1 MAENL
6 LQYAA
11 MTPNLAVRG
20 VVETFAKEHPLFDV
34 LRFMD
39 IGEQFAYPYNREA
52 SLGGVGFRALN
63 GSYDAAAGTTGV
75 VNPMTETPAIMGGPV
90 TVDRLKD
97 SPAYRA
103 GRVQSKAKA
112 AARFFARNF
121 VKGARGGA
129 SGDVRGFEGLYTR
142 IAAANITY
150 AGTNGGQLVL
160 KALDDLLATVPG
172 RNNQKALIMGD
183 LMVTTL
189 GATLRVEGATTMGLA
204 EWQGMHTPLS
214 YNGAKIIPA
223 GEDESGS
230 QIMPFNETRGNSAVT
245 GSIIVARMGEADE
258 EYVQGIA
265 RRASAGIFEVEDHG
279 IRGTSRE
286 ILVEGL
292 AGLAVFHGKAA
303 YRYAGILTFAR

>member
-11 MTPNLAVRG
+11 MTPNLAARG
-20 VVETFAKEHPLFDV
+20 VVETFVREHPLFDS

-39 IGEQFAYPYNREA
+39 IGEQFNWPYNREA
-52 SLGGVGFRALN
+52 SLGGVGFRAIN
-63 GSYDAAAGTTGV
+63 GDYDAAAKTSGV
-75 VNPMTETPAIMGGPV
+75 INPMVETTSPLGGVV

-97 SPAYRA
+97 TPAYRA
-103 GRVQSKAKA
+103 ARVQGKAKA
-112 AARFFARNF
+112 AARFYARNF
-121 VKGARGGA
+121 IKGAK
-129 SGDVRGFEGLYTR
+129 SSDPRGFDGLYTR

-160 KALDDLLATVPG
+160 KALDDLLASIPG
-172 RNNQKALIMGD
+172 RNSEKVLIMGD

-189 GATLRVEGATTMGLA
+189 GATLRAEGATTIGLA
-204 EWQGMHTPLS
+204 EWQGMHTPLA
-214 YNGAKIIPA
+214 YNGARIIPA
-223 GEDESGS
+223 GDDESGS
-230 QIMPFNETRGNSAVT
+230 QILAFNETRGNSQVT

-258 EYVQGIA
+258 EWVQGIA
-265 RRASAGIFEVEDHG
+265 RRAASGVFEVEDHG
-279 IRGTSRE
+279 VRGVSRE

-292 AGLAVFHGKAA
+292 AGVGVFHGKAA